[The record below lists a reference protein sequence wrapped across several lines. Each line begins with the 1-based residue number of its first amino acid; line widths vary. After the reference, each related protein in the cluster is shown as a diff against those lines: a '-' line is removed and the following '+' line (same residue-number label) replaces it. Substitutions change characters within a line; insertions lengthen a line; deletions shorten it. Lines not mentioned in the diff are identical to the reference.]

1 MHHTT
6 TGTSSGLQALPN
18 AFIQPRRKR
27 LSTPN
32 RSQDPMKTLDGESL
46 SKIFTKSPQK
56 MADLLSSKE
65 FAQDGLG
72 GGLRLLSVYI
82 AYTGRRLSASRRQSL
97 ERARELLLRRTRQA
111 FGR

>member
-1 MHHTT
+1 
-6 TGTSSGLQALPN
+6 
-18 AFIQPRRKR
+18 
-27 LSTPN
+27 
-32 RSQDPMKTLDGESL
+32 MKTLDGESL